1 VRRRAEYAVEKKP
14 WEDIAMRKP
23 GLLLMTGLA
32 VLAAGLGLGRAAP
45 GGESESQ
52 RRQQFVKAYN
62 SPNKDERKSAVQ
74 SLAECNERATLEML
88 IKVVATEKE
97 KDIRLAAYNL
107 LAARPEDDPGA
118 SSLLVQC
125 FRAENDVETKHEM
138 VRAMQDRKFKF
149 EVLAELISFLAAK
162 CSYPDIP
169 ETVSQYSATG
179 NTPQR
184 YAKQMT
190 ARGQFHNVV
199 LTINALTA
207 QSFTSG
213 KKTVEEVR
221 AWWAAHGAEFQ
232 KADRDLQK
240 QLRDEAAAKKA
251 GANP

>member
-1 VRRRAEYAVEKKP
+1 
-14 WEDIAMRKP
+14 MRKP

-32 VLAAGLGLGRAAP
+32 VLAAGLVRAAP
-45 GGESESQ
+45 AGESESQ
-52 RRQQFVKAYN
+52 KRQQFMKAYN
-62 SPNKDERKSAVQ
+62 SLNKDERKSAVQ
-74 SLAECNERATLEML
+74 SLGGCSERATLEML
-88 IKVVATEKE
+88 VKVVATEKE
-97 KDIRLAAYNL
+97 KDVRLAAYEV
-107 LAARPEDDPGA
+107 LAARPEDDPSA
-118 SSLLVQC
+118 STMLVQC

-138 VRAMQDRKFKF
+138 VRAMQNRKFKF
-149 EVLAELISFLAAK
+149 EIVSELIGFLATK
-162 CSYPDIP
+162 CAYPDIP

-184 YAKQMT
+184 YAKQMA

-251 GANP
+251 GATP